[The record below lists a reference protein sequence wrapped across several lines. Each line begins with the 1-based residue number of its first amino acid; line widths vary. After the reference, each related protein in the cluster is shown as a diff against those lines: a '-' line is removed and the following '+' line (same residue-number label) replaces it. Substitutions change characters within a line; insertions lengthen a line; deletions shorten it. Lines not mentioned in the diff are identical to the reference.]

1 MNANKSKSFYRK
13 IRNGKK
19 SFNPDGNKKQRRTKK
34 VGKIKIVGYAA
45 VSETVRKSVIRNED
59 NNSGTDSLSTGLSLA
74 ESTVSKLR
82 ISRKPKKY
90 SGKFHKKAGY
100 KKAYRETKDKRNLG
114 KADEKTQSENVKAA
128 RKKQMTVNFYKESA
142 KKTRENARKAR
153 NTGKKIADK
162 TNDILG
168 SVAKMGQ
175 KFLEE
180 NPLILILA
188 ATTLLSVIVVSG
200 AFTSCSAFGGG
211 INSGTVATSFTAKD
225 NDIKEVENNY
235 ISLEKEL
242 QERVNRIEA
251 DKPGYDEYNYSL
263 SEISH
268 NPFVLAALLTVLYE
282 SYTPAEVQSMLTT
295 VFDYQYKLELKEITE
310 KRTKTETRTGE
321 RWVSDGVVNGKET
334 GHTESYEYDVEVEY
348 DYHILN
354 VTLENKGIS
363 AAISALSL
371 NKNQMERY
379 NILMETRGNK
389 PEIFAGNVYANP
401 GVSKEYESYAVPGE
415 YLTDTQFSKLQNEAK
430 KYLGYPYVW
439 GGASPA
445 TSFDCSGF
453 VSYVINHS
461 GNGWNYGRLTA
472 NGWKN
477 ATLRVSEADV
487 KAGDLVFFQGTY
499 STAGASHVGI
509 VVDPKK
515 KTMIHCG
522 NPIQYTSYDTP
533 YWRAHAYCYGRIK

>member
-1 MNANKSKSFYRK
+1 M
-13 IRNGKK
+13 
-19 SFNPDGNKKQRRTKK
+19 DL
-34 VGKIKIVGYAA
+34 IK
-45 VSETVRKSVIRNED
+45 NED
-59 NNSGTDSLSTGLSLA
+59 NNSGTDSLNAG
-74 ESTVSKLR
+74 
-82 ISRKPKKY
+82 ISATETTAGRLKKTRKPKKY
-90 SGKFHKKAGY
+90 SDKFNKKNGHKKVY
-100 KKAYRETKDKRNLG
+100 MKTKDKRNLG

-128 RKKQMTVNFYKESA
+128 RKKQMTVNFYRESA
-142 KKTRENARKAR
+142 KKTRENARKAG

-162 TNDILG
+162 TYDILG

-200 AFTSCSAFGGG
+200 AFTSCSTFGGG

-251 DKPGYDEYNYSL
+251 DNPGYDEYNYSL

-268 NPFVLAALLTVLYE
+268 NPFELAALLTVLYE
-282 SYTPAEVQSMLTT
+282 SYTPDEVQSMLTT
-295 VFDYQYKLELKEITE
+295 VFDYQYKLELKEKTE

-321 RWVSDGVVNGKET
+321 RWVSDGVVDGKET

-401 GVSKEYESYAVPGE
+401 EVSKEYESYAVPGE
-415 YLTDTQFSKLQNEAK
+415 YLTDTQFSKLHNEAK
-430 KYLGYPYVW
+430 KYLGFPYVW

-477 ATLRVSEADV
+477 VTLRVSETDV

-499 STAGASHVGI
+499 NTAGASHVGI
-509 VVDPKK
+509 VVDPVK

-522 NPIQYTSYDTP
+522 NPIQYASYDTP